1 MEQYFSHKSNT
12 HNNPKILELRI
23 RHGMSGYGVYFYLL
37 EKLVEGNNC
46 SLDYQSLAYEIH
58 VEVELLKSVIEDFG
72 LFTISEDGKSF
83 SSIELKEQYEQKD
96 SIRKKRAEAG
106 RAGGLA
112 KAQNKKKETVANA
125 KETVANAKET
135 VANAKETVANAKET
149 VANAKETVANA
160 KETVANT
167 KEEKETE
174 KEKVSPTPPIKEK
187 DKEKEMSYQTD
198 SGQPTA
204 GNLHQRCRK
213 FFEAFTSE
221 RYPED
226 YYWQAKDA
234 GQLKILLNA
243 IRFTRKSHKSADGRA
258 DPRPVDDES
267 MFSSFKAFVEYA
279 YNKGDTWLLGNF
291 TIPNLSSRYNSLRQT
306 KNRTEINGTYRRKE
320 SGVPIYASKDEY
332 DKGFTSPVKR

>member
-149 VANAKETVANA
+149 VANAKE
-160 KETVANT
+160 
-167 KEEKETE
+167 EKETE

-198 SGQPTA
+198 SGQTTA

-243 IRFTRKSHKSADGRA
+243 IRFTRKNHKSADGRA

-267 MFSSFKAFVEYA
+267 MFCAFKAFVEYA
-279 YNKGDTWLLGNF
+279 YNKGDTWILGNF

>member
-135 VANAKETVANAKET
+135 VANAKE
-149 VANAKETVANA
+149 
-160 KETVANT
+160 
-167 KEEKETE
+167 EKETE

-198 SGQPTA
+198 SGQTTA

-243 IRFTRKSHKSADGRA
+243 IRFTRKNHKSADGRA

-267 MFSSFKAFVEYA
+267 MFCAFKAFVEYA
-279 YNKGDTWLLGNF
+279 YNKGDTWILGNF

>member
-135 VANAKETVANAKET
+135 VANA
-149 VANAKETVANA
+149 
-160 KETVANT
+160 

>member
-112 KAQNKKKETVANA
+112 KAKNKKKETVANA
-125 KETVANAKET
+125 KETVANA
-135 VANAKETVANAKET
+135 
-149 VANAKETVANA
+149 
-160 KETVANT
+160 

>member
-1 MEQYFSHKSNT
+1 MEQYFSHKANT

-23 RHGMSGYGVYFYLL
+23 RHGMAGYGVYFYLL
-37 EKLVEGNNC
+37 EKLIEKDENNC
-46 SLDYQSLAYEIH
+46 SLDYQTLAYEIH
-58 VEVELLKSVIEDFG
+58 VEVELLKSVIEGFG

-83 SSIELKEQYEQKD
+83 SSIELNEQFEQKN

-112 KAQNKKKETVANA
+112 KAQNKRKETVANA
-125 KETVANAKET
+125 KETVANAKE
-135 VANAKETVANAKET
+135 
-149 VANAKETVANA
+149 
-160 KETVANT
+160 
-167 KEEKETE
+167 EKEIE

-243 IRFTRKSHKSADGRA
+243 IRFTRKNHKSADGRA

-267 MFSSFKAFVEYA
+267 MFSAFKAFVEYA

>member
-1 MEQYFSHKSNT
+1 
-12 HNNPKILELRI
+12 
-23 RHGMSGYGVYFYLL
+23 
-37 EKLVEGNNC
+37 
-46 SLDYQSLAYEIH
+46 
-58 VEVELLKSVIEDFG
+58 
-72 LFTISEDGKSF
+72 
-83 SSIELKEQYEQKD
+83 
-96 SIRKKRAEAG
+96 
-106 RAGGLA
+106 
-112 KAQNKKKETVANA
+112 
-125 KETVANAKET
+125 
-135 VANAKETVANAKET
+135 
-149 VANAKETVANA
+149 
-160 KETVANT
+160 
-167 KEEKETE
+167 
-174 KEKVSPTPPIKEK
+174 
-187 DKEKEMSYQTD
+187 MSYQTD

-279 YNKGDTWLLGNF
+279 YNKGDTLLLGNF

>member
-1 MEQYFSHKSNT
+1 MEQYFSHKANT

-23 RHGMSGYGVYFYLL
+23 RHGMAGYGVYFYLL
-37 EKLVEGNNC
+37 EKLIEKDENNC

-58 VEVELLKSVIEDFG
+58 VEVELLKSVIEGFG
-72 LFTISEDGKSF
+72 LFTVSEDGKSF
-83 SSIELKEQYEQKD
+83 SSIELNEQFEQKN

-112 KAQNKKKETVANA
+112 KAKNKSKETVANA
-125 KETVANAKET
+125 KETVANAKEE
-135 VANAKETVANAKET
+135 KET
-149 VANAKETVANA
+149 
-160 KETVANT
+160 
-167 KEEKETE
+167 ETE